1 LKWKLSPVN
10 SNVEHK
16 SPVSRKR
23 KRPNV
28 LKVQKSKFA
37 CSNERRELIHESLAK
52 LISMNQLPISFYS
65 SIGFKNCMAVVE
77 PNYKV
82 CKQEAMKARI
92 NRLKKLVE
100 TKIRENLHQ
109 TKSIVCTTDG
119 WSLLSQ
125 DSYITVTAHTIDLH
139 WNVRSYT
146 LSTHEMEERHTAEN
160 LAIRLGNTF
169 NVWEVNSKVIA
180 VVTDNARNIVY
191 AISLIS
197 SDTNISSVTCAAHSL
212 QLAINHSL
220 RQDNIQLLVE
230 KCSKLVSHFKHSNI
244 AK

>member
-1 LKWKLSPVN
+1 
-10 SNVEHK
+10 
-16 SPVSRKR
+16 
-23 KRPNV
+23 
-28 LKVQKSKFA
+28 
-37 CSNERRELIHESLAK
+37 
-52 LISMNQLPISFYS
+52 
-65 SIGFKNCMAVVE
+65 MAVVE
-77 PNYKV
+77 PNNKV

-119 WSLLSQ
+119 WSSLSQ

-139 WNVRSYT
+139 WNVSSYT

-160 LAIRLGNTF
+160 LAIQLGNTF
-169 NVWEVNSKVIA
+169 NEWEVNSKVIA
-180 VVTDNARNIVY
+180 VVTDNARNIVN

-244 AK
+244 AKRSLEIKQEQLGMAKTRL